1 MNTALDAII
10 DTIIIEL
17 DKGVATWRQPWANGA
32 RPGFPL
38 RSTGEAFSGMNAILL
53 SMLQAT
59 RGFGSAYWLTFNQAR
74 DLGGNVRKGEKASP
88 AILYKTRTIEGEAED
103 KGDDRVLRFLK
114 TYSVF
119 NADQIDGLPEAF
131 SPSPGPAVP
140 LEPLAEDIAAIL
152 ANFPVP
158 VRHGGNM
165 ACYVVAEDVIRMPP
179 RETFANDEYYVTT
192 LLHEF
197 GHATGAKNRLDRFA
211 VYEGREDYA
220 REELVAELTSHL
232 TSLHLGINPSQ
243 SVFQDHIAYLGYWAE
258 LLKDR
263 PNELL
268 KAAGKAQLACD
279 MILKYRHGGE
289 RLEDLSALPLAG

>member
-1 MNTALDAII
+1 MNTALDAVLE
-10 DTIIIEL
+10 TIIAEL
-17 DKGVATWRQPWANGA
+17 DKGVAPWRQPWANGA

-38 RSTGEAFSGMNAILL
+38 RSTGDAFSGMNAILL

-59 RGFGSAYWLTFNQAR
+59 RGFGSAYWLTFNQAK

-88 AILYKTRTIEGEAED
+88 AILYKTRTIEGESED
-103 KGDDRVLRFLK
+103 RGDDRVLRFLK

-119 NADQIDGLPEAF
+119 NADQIEGLPPVF
-131 SPSPGPAVP
+131 TPSTSAEPA
-140 LEPLAEDIAAIL
+140 EPLTDDIAAIMT
-152 ANFPVP
+152 NFPVQ
-158 VRHGGNM
+158 VTHGGNM
-165 ACYVVAEDVIRMPP
+165 ACYVLADDTIRMPP
-179 RETFANDEYYVTT
+179 RASFVTDEYYVAT

-197 GHATGAKNRLDRFA
+197 GHATGAKHRLDRFA
-211 VYEGREDYA
+211 VHESREDYA

-232 TSLHLGINPSQ
+232 TSLHLGINPSA
-243 SVFQDHIAYLGYWAE
+243 SVFQDHIAYLGYWAA

-279 MILKYRHGGE
+279 MILKYRHAQFASE
-289 RLEDLSALPLAG
+289 ALPEMALAG

>member
-1 MNTALDAII
+1 MNTALDTIL
-10 DTIIIEL
+10 DTIIAEL
-17 DKGVATWRQPWANGA
+17 DKGVAPWRQPWANGA

-59 RGFGSAYWLTFNQAR
+59 RGFGSAYWLTFNQAK

-103 KGDDRVLRFLK
+103 GGDDRVLRFLK

-119 NADQIDGLPEAF
+119 NADQIDGLPELF
-131 SPSPGPAVP
+131 TPSPTVETD
-140 LEPLAEDIAAIL
+140 EPLADDITAIM

-158 VRHGGNM
+158 VTHRGNM
-165 ACYVVAEDVIRMPP
+165 ACYMLAEDRIRMPP
-179 RETFANDEYYVTT
+179 RASFLNDECYVAT

-197 GHATGAKNRLDRFA
+197 GHATGAKHRLDRFA
-211 VYEGREDYA
+211 VHETREDYA

-243 SVFQDHIAYLGYWAE
+243 SVFKDHIAYLGYWAN

-279 MILKYRHGGE
+279 MILKYRSSSSE
-289 RLEDLSALPLAG
+289 SLPELAMAG